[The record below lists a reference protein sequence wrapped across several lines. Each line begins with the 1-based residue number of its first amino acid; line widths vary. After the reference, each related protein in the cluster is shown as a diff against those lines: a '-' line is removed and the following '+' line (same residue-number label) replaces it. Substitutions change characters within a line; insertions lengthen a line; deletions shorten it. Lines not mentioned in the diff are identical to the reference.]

1 MIPKINLQVTNFSKL
16 VDYVDAYQP
25 ANLEEFQ
32 TSKIDSCNQ
41 LKQFSTEHSLIGI
54 TKFTNTGHSKYLA
67 KTYDIDAEGNI
78 IKTPAAN
85 LVKGIAERLKVTVS
99 EFADLLKDVDSS
111 TAFGYGMYGDEF
123 DDEVT
128 ISLSNHQNL
137 KLSILGRTKANFHF
151 AESAGILMIDYDPSK
166 NSVYMPADKLMEVL
180 SEIHPAI
187 KNCAYIIKNSI
198 SASVKAKSSPEINS
212 ECGYHIY
219 IVANEA
225 LDIPRYSRTLFNK
238 LWLTGYGFID
248 LTANGSML
256 TKSLFDLT
264 VYSPERLDFVGKP
277 VIVDSKN
284 LEYIPQEIKFVD
296 GNFLDTTSL
305 VDLTEIEQITL
316 SRMIAD
322 AKVAIKAESIDKQK
336 QWVGIKVDEIHHQ
349 GLEPSRAKYIVERI
363 VYDDFERLYGEFP
376 LEFTDTNIG
385 IVTVSE
391 VIKNYTLYDGKS
403 LADPIEGKGYGHSTA
418 IFYANEGKKP
428 LINSFAHG
436 GQIYYLHSLNND
448 SKSTGLIKDGNGK
461 YLATLN
467 NIVNALQDRDFC
479 KLEIRLDEFT
489 EQINIDWG
497 DGKFLKF
504 SDTDYAELRMHLPKL
519 GFHEIGDN
527 MIATAAKVVAVKNKY
542 DSAQDWINSLEWDGI
557 SRVEKYFSQ
566 YMGASDSAYA
576 RAVAKYMF
584 TAVVGRI
591 LEPGCQADMAPIFVG
606 QQGVGKSSAISALLE
621 NQDTFTEISLD
632 EKDADISRKLRG
644 TLLAEL
650 PELRGLRKVDVE
662 SIKAFITRRK
672 EKWVPKYAEFASE
685 YQRRS
690 IFVGTTNQD
699 AFLGDSTGNR
709 RFLPITVGEADI
721 LAIKRDRLQL
731 WSESAVI
738 YANNNDEICWREAEA
753 LAKLE
758 LDQYEMKE
766 PWHDLIAEW
775 VIPLS
780 DRDAPF
786 TTANILNN
794 CLSIETKYH
803 DRASEIKVQ
812 NVMKTLGYKSIQKK
826 IDKTRKSVWVKK

>member
-85 LVKGIAERLKVTVS
+85 LVKGTAKRLKVTVS

-187 KNCAYIIKNSI
+187 ENCAYIIKNSI
-198 SASVKAKSSPEINS
+198 SASVKAKSAPEINS

-316 SRMIAD
+316 RRMIAD
-322 AKVAIKAESIDKQK
+322 AKVAIKAE
-336 QWVGIKVDEIHHQ
+336 
-349 GLEPSRAKYIVERI
+349 
-363 VYDDFERLYGEFP
+363 
-376 LEFTDTNIG
+376 
-385 IVTVSE
+385 
-391 VIKNYTLYDGKS
+391 
-403 LADPIEGKGYGHSTA
+403 
-418 IFYANEGKKP
+418 
-428 LINSFAHG
+428 
-436 GQIYYLHSLNND
+436 
-448 SKSTGLIKDGNGK
+448 
-461 YLATLN
+461 
-467 NIVNALQDRDFC
+467 
-479 KLEIRLDEFT
+479 
-489 EQINIDWG
+489 
-497 DGKFLKF
+497 
-504 SDTDYAELRMHLPKL
+504 
-519 GFHEIGDN
+519 
-527 MIATAAKVVAVKNKY
+527 
-542 DSAQDWINSLEWDGI
+542 
-557 SRVEKYFSQ
+557 
-566 YMGASDSAYA
+566 
-576 RAVAKYMF
+576 
-584 TAVVGRI
+584 
-591 LEPGCQADMAPIFVG
+591 
-606 QQGVGKSSAISALLE
+606 
-621 NQDTFTEISLD
+621 
-632 EKDADISRKLRG
+632 
-644 TLLAEL
+644 
-650 PELRGLRKVDVE
+650 
-662 SIKAFITRRK
+662 
-672 EKWVPKYAEFASE
+672 
-685 YQRRS
+685 
-690 IFVGTTNQD
+690 
-699 AFLGDSTGNR
+699 
-709 RFLPITVGEADI
+709 
-721 LAIKRDRLQL
+721 
-731 WSESAVI
+731 
-738 YANNNDEICWREAEA
+738 
-753 LAKLE
+753 
-758 LDQYEMKE
+758 
-766 PWHDLIAEW
+766 
-775 VIPLS
+775 
-780 DRDAPF
+780 
-786 TTANILNN
+786 
-794 CLSIETKYH
+794 
-803 DRASEIKVQ
+803 
-812 NVMKTLGYKSIQKK
+812 
-826 IDKTRKSVWVKK
+826 